1 MVMTAK
7 VNLKKVL
14 LALAAVAAL
23 ILALIALLGGGKSTQ
38 TSAPA
43 VSDNDARV
51 NFLKGFGW
59 EVTTSPVE
67 SSQVKI
73 PSETSPVF
81 ERYNNLQKSQGYDLS
96 KFAGKKVMRYVYKVS
111 NYPGAT
117 EPVYAT
123 LLIYKNEIIGGD
135 VTDSAPNG
143 QIRGF
148 KMPEKAAKP
157 ACWLPKISPAPR
169 MFRSCIAIL
178 YPDPNS
184 VKSFNAFNLFLASGV
199 SFSLF

>member
-1 MVMTAK
+1 MMVMTAK

-43 VSDNDARV
+43 VSSNDARV
-51 NFLKGFGW
+51 KFLEDFGW
-59 EVTTSPVE
+59 EVTTSPTE
-67 SSQVKI
+67 SNQVKI
-73 PSETSPVF
+73 PEAGSPVF
-81 ERYNNLQKSQGYDLS
+81 DRYNNLQKSQGYDLS
-96 KFAGKKVMRYVYKVS
+96 KFAGKRVMRYVYKVN

-123 LLIYKNEIIGGD
+123 LLVYKNEIIGGD
-135 VTDSAPNG
+135 VTDSSPHG

-148 KMPEKAAKP
+148 KMPKATPTTEPTATVP
-157 ACWLPKISPAPR
+157 AQ
-169 MFRSCIAIL
+169 
-178 YPDPNS
+178 
-184 VKSFNAFNLFLASGV
+184 
-199 SFSLF
+199 